1 MVSSLEQVPTDFLF
15 ALGTLRHAR
24 VRRELHLDEI
34 PAPTKLAPFAVALG
48 AEILGPGDDAAGPVH
63 GPAAAGLAPASGSD
77 DVELA
82 TGRFILLHDPAG
94 STVWDGA
101 FRIVTY
107 IRAQLEPD
115 MGNDALLGSV
125 AWTWLVEAL
134 ETHQVQVPGSRRH
147 GDPRSLG
154 GLRNPGRSARFN
166 RHRTARLLDSGHPGH
181 RSAPGGLGRH
191 GVHVRR
197 ASAAARGRH
206 GASPAAPGRGLTG
219 PALPADAPGTMLSVN
234 CRHHEP

>member
-48 AEILGPGDDAAGPVH
+48 AEILGPGDDAAGPIH

-134 ETHQVQVPGSRRH
+134 ETHQVQYRAA
-147 GDPRSLG
+147 G
-154 GLRNPGRSARFN
+154 G
-166 RHRTARLLDSGHPGH
+166 TATRVLSEGFGTLADRPDSIDIE
-181 RSAPGGLGRH
+181 L
-191 GVHVRR
+191 R
-197 ASAAARGRH
+197 ASWT
-206 GASPAAPGRGLTG
+206 PATPDIAPHLEAWADMVCTFAGLPPLPEGVT
-219 PALPADAPGTMLSVN
+219 ALPRRLQGEA
-234 CRHHEP
+234 